1 MVLFNLQL
9 IGLYNKYVYT
19 SRLRKKAAPS
29 IINGTMR
36 LNNGASLNI
45 ASVKNQLDWFK
56 SEGLVKK
63 SITIDILVDQ
73 SYVKII
79 S

>member
-1 MVLFNLQL
+1 
-9 IGLYNKYVYT
+9 
-19 SRLRKKAAPS
+19 
-29 IINGTMR
+29 MR
-36 LNNGASLNI
+36 LNDGASLNI
-45 ASVKNQLDWFK
+45 GSIKNQLEWFK

-63 SITIDILVDQ
+63 SITLDTLVDQ

>member
-1 MVLFNLQL
+1 LNL
-9 IGLYNKYVYT
+9 
-19 SRLRKKAAPS
+19 AS
-29 IINGTMR
+29 I
-36 LNNGASLNI
+36 
-45 ASVKNQLDWFK
+45 KNQLEWFK

-63 SITIDILVDQ
+63 SITIDTLVDQ

>member
-1 MVLFNLQL
+1 
-9 IGLYNKYVYT
+9 
-19 SRLRKKAAPS
+19 
-29 IINGTMR
+29 MR
-36 LNNGASLNI
+36 LSNGASLNI
-45 ASVKNQLDWFK
+45 TSIKDQLDWFK

-63 SITIDILVDQ
+63 SINIDMLVDQ

>member
-1 MVLFNLQL
+1 
-9 IGLYNKYVYT
+9 
-19 SRLRKKAAPS
+19 
-29 IINGTMR
+29 MR
-36 LNNGASLNI
+36 LSAGASLNLR
-45 ASVKNQLDWFK
+45 SVKDQLDWFK

-63 SITIDILVDQ
+63 SITIDTLVDQ

>member
-1 MVLFNLQL
+1 
-9 IGLYNKYVYT
+9 
-19 SRLRKKAAPS
+19 
-29 IINGTMR
+29 MR

-63 SITIDILVDQ
+63 NITIDTLVDQ

-79 S
+79 G

>member
-1 MVLFNLQL
+1 
-9 IGLYNKYVYT
+9 
-19 SRLRKKAAPS
+19 
-29 IINGTMR
+29 MR
-36 LNNGASLNI
+36 LSDGASLNL
-45 ASVKNQLDWFK
+45 ASIKNQLEWFK

-63 SITIDILVDQ
+63 SITIDTLVDQ

>member
-1 MVLFNLQL
+1 MEHPLNL
-9 IGLYNKYVYT
+9 
-19 SRLRKKAAPS
+19 AS
-29 IINGTMR
+29 I
-36 LNNGASLNI
+36 
-45 ASVKNQLDWFK
+45 KNQLEWFK

-63 SITIDILVDQ
+63 SITIDTLVDQ